1 MPLTGGGPSDS
12 TQTLVSFLF
21 TFGVMRM
28 QVGFGSAVGVVL
40 FILSVVLAFS
50 YKRIFMRHD

>member
-1 MPLTGGGPSDS
+1 
-12 TQTLVSFLF
+12 VSFLY

-40 FILSVVLAFS
+40 FVLSVVLAFS
-50 YKRIFMRHD
+50 YKRIFMRND